1 MTCECDL
8 NENKFQ
14 IYERGFVHF
23 NDILLGLSGFLVVV
37 VVVAEEVV
45 GVVGNVVVVVVVVG
59 VVASMQLQTGISLM
73 ISHL

>member
-1 MTCECDL
+1 MSCECDL

-23 NDILLGLSGFLVVV
+23 NDILLGSSGFLVVV
-37 VVVAEEVV
+37 VEVVEVVVAR
-45 GVVGNVVVVVVVVG
+45 VVGNVVVVVGVG
-59 VVASMQLQTGISLM
+59 VVSMQLQSGISLM